1 MLENTGIIKE
11 IDNLGRIQIPKE
23 IRNNFNIKEKDSM
36 KVFIKDN
43 LIFIEKSNY
52 IEGIT
57 RRVDEF
63 GMIVIPIE
71 IRSKLN
77 ILENNKFNIYLEG
90 TKIILKKVET

>member
-1 MLENTGIIKE
+1 MLKNTGIIKE

-23 IRNNFNIKEKDSM
+23 IRDKFNIIEKDSM
-36 KVFIKDN
+36 KIFIKDN

-63 GMIVIPIE
+63 GMIVIPFE
-71 IRSKLN
+71 IRKRLN
-77 ILENNKFNIYLEG
+77 ISENNKFKIYLDG
-90 TKIILKKVET
+90 SKIILKK